1 MSVPITSSPSPDFP
15 GLVAAFD
22 LRGRFVGAAADGSG
36 HINDTYALTFEHGG
50 QRSRYVLQRI
60 NSFVFRQVPELME
73 NVRRVTEHLR
83 SHPAR
88 RPGQRA
94 LELIPTRAG
103 GDGYRDAEGNW
114 WRVYVFLE
122 GTHTGERVVRADQA
136 HDAAQAFGDFQRLL
150 NDLPGS
156 RLHETIPGFHHTRRR
171 FEALQRAVAA
181 DAHGRVAAARDVIDA
196 ALARESMVDV
206 FQDLQASGRMPER
219 IAHNDTK
226 LANVMFDDATGAA
239 VCVIDLDTVMPGL
252 APNDFGEMVRSAT
265 NPGAEDSREI
275 AGLEARRPIFEALLE
290 GYLASA
296 GSFLNQTELEYL
308 PFAGRLMT
316 YENGIRFLADFLEG
330 DIYYKISRPGQNLD
344 RARNQLALL
353 ASLEAQQADF
363 AAMVRKLARP

>member
-1 MSVPITSSPSPDFP
+1 MSVTIATSSRPDLA

-22 LRGRFVGAAADGSG
+22 LPGQFISGIPDGSG
-36 HINDTYALTFEHGG
+36 HINDTYAVTVDEGG
-50 QRSRYVLQRI
+50 RQSRYVLQRI
-60 NSFVFRQVPELME
+60 NHFVFRDAPALME
-73 NVRRVTEHLR
+73 NVQRVTEHLR
-83 SHPAR
+83 QHPGR

-94 LELIPTRAG
+94 LELVPVRTG
-103 GDGYRDAEGNW
+103 GFSHRDAAGNW
-114 WRVYVFLE
+114 WRAYVFLE
-122 GTHTGERVVRADQA
+122 GTHTGERVIREEQA
-136 HDAAQAFGDFQRLL
+136 RDAAQAFGDFQRLL
-150 NDLPGS
+150 NDLPGP

-181 DAHGRVAAARDVIDA
+181 DAHGRVVAARDVIA
-196 ALARESMVDV
+196 AAFARETMIDV

-265 NPGAEDSREI
+265 NPGAEDSPDI

-296 GSFLNQTELEYL
+296 GGFLNVTELEFL

-330 DIYYKISRPGQNLD
+330 DVYYKIGRPGQNLD
-344 RARNQLALL
+344 RARNQFALL

-363 AAMVRKLARP
+363 ATLVRKLARS